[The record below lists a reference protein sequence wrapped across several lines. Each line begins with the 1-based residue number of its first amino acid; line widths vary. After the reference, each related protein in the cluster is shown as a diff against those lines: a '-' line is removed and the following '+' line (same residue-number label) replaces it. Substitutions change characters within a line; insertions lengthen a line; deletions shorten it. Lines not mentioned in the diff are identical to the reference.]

1 MTFMKEAWKK
11 FKGNS
16 VVIALIYLA
25 LGIFMILRSE
35 DAGVLI
41 CYVLGGALLIMGAL
55 ELINGL
61 RKRELGI
68 FYTVYF
74 AIGIVL
80 LCLGLVMILRP
91 YTFIQLMSWIFGG
104 ILIISAIADFSY
116 AAEMRRFQF
125 GSWWI
130 SIILALLTALMGIIL
145 IAYDFKAVLFIYI
158 GVFLIIDGATDLW
171 IIIALSGALKRF
183 EKANPASPEMDEA
196 EEMDTSGDVVDA
208 EEGEDF
214 HDANK

>member
-1 MTFMKEAWKK
+1 MKEAWKK

-91 YTFIQLMSWIFGG
+91 YTFIQLMS
-104 ILIISAIADFSY
+104 
-116 AAEMRRFQF
+116 
-125 GSWWI
+125 
-130 SIILALLTALMGIIL
+130 
-145 IAYDFKAVLFIYI
+145 
-158 GVFLIIDGATDLW
+158 
-171 IIIALSGALKRF
+171 
-183 EKANPASPEMDEA
+183 
-196 EEMDTSGDVVDA
+196 
-208 EEGEDF
+208 
-214 HDANK
+214 